1 MYYSAIAVANAFIDI
16 AAENGFYLTNLKLQK
31 LVYFAHGWYSAF
43 TDKPLITDEV
53 QSWQYGPVIQNL
65 YNALRHYGAKP
76 IIKKIQSDQFIAPAS
91 EDFAFIRSV
100 YRKYA
105 MFSPAQLVAL
115 THEPGSPWEQFGAGQ
130 NSFQVIPWEAI
141 KSYFK
146 VRVNNG

>member
-1 MYYSAIAVANAFIDI
+1 MSYSAIAVANAFIDI

-53 QSWQYGPVIQNL
+53 QSWQYGPVIQSL
-65 YNALRHYGAKP
+65 YNALRHYGARP
-76 IIKKIQSDQFIAPAS
+76 ITKKIHSDQTITQGLEDWNFIH
-91 EDFAFIRSV
+91 SV

-115 THEPGSPWEQFGAGQ
+115 THEAGSPWEQFGAGQ
-130 NSFQVIPWEAI
+130 NSFQIIPVEAI
-141 KSYFK
+141 KKYFK
-146 VRVNNG
+146 ALVNNE